1 MLVPFEK
8 MLYFCEKDN
17 RNKKDLIMLGVWV
30 FIILLIF
37 LAFCIM
43 PGWYIIFVGVFLILA
58 YSIDWRKL
66 EKQHKRNAR
75 KYREKK
81 RISKKE

>member
-1 MLVPFEK
+1 
-8 MLYFCEKDN
+8 
-17 RNKKDLIMLGVWV
+17 MLGVWV
-30 FIILLIF
+30 FVILLIF

-66 EKQHKRNAR
+66 EKQHKRKVR